1 MEHARL
7 VRTPLASRLT
17 PSEAL
22 RALRADRRPFA
33 LVGAWAGGG
42 AVLGS
47 EPADVSACD
56 PFATLDRLPAVS
68 GNVLTVPIDRS
79 LPVPDSAGAADPSS
93 TAPPASAP
101 AADLAAAAAG
111 VFGGWFGWLGFGL
124 GRRVENVPPPPARP
138 MPLADASLAFYDH
151 VLRLDAEGQ
160 WWFEALWTA
169 SRASALEARRALLAR
184 RLFGPAP
191 AREPFSCGTFSPRP
205 SPAGHAE
212 AVRTC
217 LDYIAAG
224 DLYQANLTLR
234 LEAPFAG
241 DALDLFADAAE
252 RVQPRYG
259 AYVGDAEAQVASL
272 SPELFLERRGRSV
285 RTAPIK
291 GTAPRSDVEGPAQR
305 ALDGL
310 VASAKDRAENVMI
323 LDLMRNDLGRVSEYG
338 SVEVSAVARPEPHAG
353 VWHLVSEVG
362 GQLRVGVTDTDLLRA
377 TFPPGSVTGAPK
389 VKALEVIA
397 TLESTGREVYTGAIG
412 FASPVA
418 GLELNVAI
426 RTFEIA
432 RGRVWLGAGGGIV
445 ADSDPAAEYE
455 ECLVKAEPL
464 IEAVGGR
471 LSASTSRVNTRGV
484 SLPPPTRA
492 PRPDPARGVFTTMA
506 IKSGKALSA
515 APHLRRLAASVRELY
530 GVKLDQ
536 AALLAEVAATA
547 RTHRGPGRLR
557 VEYVAAAGVSMHVRT
572 VAATATFPREH
583 VELELL
589 VIPGGLGR
597 HKWIDREIVEGP
609 ERVIVDLDGTA
620 LETSRGS
627 LWIVEEDRI
636 VTPPTDGRILP
647 GVTRDY
653 VLSFPTATVEEISYE
668 RLRTADA
675 IFITSA
681 VRGLQLATL
690 SGAPAT
696 DSPTIEDVTHHLATT
711 ASLAPAGR

>member
-1 MEHARL
+1 MERARL

-22 RALRADRRPFA
+22 RALRPDRRPFA

-47 EPADVSACD
+47 EPVEVSADD
-56 PFATLDRLPAVS
+56 PFATLDRLPTVS
-68 GNVLTVPIDRS
+68 GDALTGP
-79 LPVPDSAGAADPSS
+79 
-93 TAPPASAP
+93 
-101 AADLAAAAAG
+101 G

-124 GRRVENVPPPPARP
+124 GRRVEAVPPPPPRP
-138 MPLADASLAFYDH
+138 VPLPHASLAFYDH
-151 VLRLDAEGQ
+151 VLRFDAEGQ
-160 WWFEALWTA
+160 WWFEALWT
-169 SRASALEARRALLAR
+169 SQRAAALDTRRSLLAR
-184 RLFGPAP
+184 RLSAAGPAS
-191 AREPFSCGTFSPRP
+191 EPFSCGTFSPRP

-259 AYVGDAEAQVASL
+259 AYVGDADAQIASL

-291 GTAPRSDVEGPAQR
+291 GTAPRSDIEGATQR

-310 VASAKDRAENVMI
+310 IASTKDRAENVMI

-338 SVEVSAVARPEPHAG
+338 SVEVRAVARPEPHAG

-362 GQLRVGVTDTDLLRA
+362 GRLRDHVSDADLLRA

-432 RGRVWLGAGGGIV
+432 HGRVWLGAGGGIV

-471 LSASTSRVNTRGV
+471 LSASTSRIAAREML
-484 SLPPPTRA
+484 LPSPTRA
-492 PRPDPARGVFTTMA
+492 PRPEPARGVFTTMA

-515 APHLRRLAASVRELY
+515 APHLRRLAASVEELY
-530 GVKLDQ
+530 GVKLDR
-536 AALLAEVAATA
+536 AALLVEVASAA
-547 RTHRGPGRLR
+547 RAHRGPGRLR
-557 VEYVAAAGVSMHVRT
+557 VEYVPWTGLSLHARA
-572 VAATATFPREH
+572 VAATATFPRE
-583 VELELL
+583 VLELEPL
-589 VIPGGLGR
+589 VIPGGLGE
-597 HKWIDREIVEGP
+597 HKWIDREIVQGL
-609 ERVIVDLDGTA
+609 ERVIVDLDGTV

-627 LWIVEEDRI
+627 VWIVEGDRI

-653 VLSFPTATVEEISYE
+653 VLSFLGAAVEEIPYE
-668 RLRTADA
+668 RLRAADA
-675 IFITSA
+675 IFVTSA
-681 VRGLQLATL
+681 VRGLQVATL
-690 SGAPAT
+690 RGAPAT
-696 DSPTIEDVTHHLATT
+696 ESPTIEDVTHHLATK